1 MAPGLLSYLAP
12 NGRDFPSKRWEVV
25 MNITNILFPTDF
37 SERSVGALDYASQ
50 LAERFGAVLHIVHV
64 DDLSE
69 MRAMSAAEGFM
80 VASSLAIADL
90 GELQDRLE
98 AIKPTVPGVR
108 CKYHLVQ
115 GVPSA
120 EIRALAQSNDVDL
133 IVMSSHGRTGL
144 SRLLMGSVAENV
156 LRYSKCPVLILHPSR
171 DVKSSETHDAALT
184 QA

>member
-1 MAPGLLSYLAP
+1 M
-12 NGRDFPSKRWEVV
+12 K
-25 MNITNILFPTDF
+25 ITNILFPTDF

-69 MRAMSAAEGFM
+69 MRAMNAPEGFM
-80 VASSLAIADL
+80 VASSLVDTDL
-90 GELQDRLE
+90 GELQDCLE
-98 AIKPTVPGVR
+98 AIKPTVPNVR
-108 CKYHLVQ
+108 CKYHLAQ

-120 EIRALAQSNDVDL
+120 EIRALAESHDVDL

-156 LRYSKCPVLILHPSR
+156 LRYTKCPVLILHPSG
-171 DVKSSETHDAALT
+171 DVKSPEAHDAAVT

>member
-1 MAPGLLSYLAP
+1 M
-12 NGRDFPSKRWEVV
+12 KIV
-25 MNITNILFPTDF
+25 NILFPTDF

-50 LAERFGAVLHIVHV
+50 LAERFNAVLHIVHI

-69 MRAMSAAEGFM
+69 LRAMNAAEAFM
-80 VASSLAIADL
+80 VAGSLVDVDL

-98 AIKPTVPGVR
+98 TIKPTVPNVR

-120 EIRALAQSNDVDL
+120 EIRSFAESHDIDL

-156 LRYSKCPVLILHPSR
+156 LRYTKCPVLILHPSGDR
-171 DVKSSETHDAALT
+171 TTTETHDAALT
-184 QA
+184 QI